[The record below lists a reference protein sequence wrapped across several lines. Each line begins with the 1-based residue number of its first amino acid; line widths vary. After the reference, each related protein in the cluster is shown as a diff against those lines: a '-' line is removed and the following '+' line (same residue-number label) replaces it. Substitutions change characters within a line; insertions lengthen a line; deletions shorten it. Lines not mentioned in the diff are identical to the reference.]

1 MLNKTPPNNLH
12 SFLVRNHVICFLPT
26 LSYNLSQFVCFTKT
40 SDRNTKHRRLAH
52 FGLQNHSNYSWR
64 AAPWPDLTHIPQGS
78 DRYVLRQGLPRT
90 NPIAPIWPEHIW
102 KWDVETPINPTRSG
116 WGCLWGQ
123 NSTFGILKKEN
134 LGFCFLRCH
143 SPQAKKIGSKAF
155 WNQEM
160 QERYSLLVKAVFGVS
175 SKVRWKK
182 TWQKGIRSISRLPEA
197 STSEELVNSNRKK
210 NSLFPIDEKLDFQN
224 FKKN

>member
-40 SDRNTKHRRLAH
+40 SDRNTEHRRLAH

-102 KWDVETPINPTRSG
+102 RCWDSHQSYTIG
-116 WGCLWGQ
+116 L
-123 NSTFGILKKEN
+123 GILMLPSLSQPTSQKDRLK
-134 LGFCFLRCH
+134 
-143 SPQAKKIGSKAF
+143 
-155 WNQEM
+155 
-160 QERYSLLVKAVFGVS
+160 SLLESRNAR
-175 SKVRWKK
+175 KV
-182 TWQKGIRSISRLPEA
+182 
-197 STSEELVNSNRKK
+197 
-210 NSLFPIDEKLDFQN
+210 
-224 FKKN
+224 

>member
-40 SDRNTKHRRLAH
+40 SDRNTEHRRLAH

-116 WGCLWGQ
+116 WGFLGWWKFMGTKLHVWHPQ
-123 NSTFGILKKEN
+123 KGKSGFLLPSLSQPTSQKDRLK
-134 LGFCFLRCH
+134 
-143 SPQAKKIGSKAF
+143 
-155 WNQEM
+155 
-160 QERYSLLVKAVFGVS
+160 SLLESRNAR
-175 SKVRWKK
+175 KV
-182 TWQKGIRSISRLPEA
+182 
-197 STSEELVNSNRKK
+197 
-210 NSLFPIDEKLDFQN
+210 
-224 FKKN
+224 